1 MDTLEPAEARQAGL
15 SIRSFT
21 RARLLWSNSSAGRW
35 MTTDSSQTVHTTL
48 NHERVTLEGQPSVG
62 GTPFTDTYRLTYRV
76 VLAY

>member
-1 MDTLEPAEARQAGL
+1 
-15 SIRSFT
+15 
-21 RARLLWSNSSAGRW
+21 

-62 GTPFTDTYRLTYRV
+62 STPLTDAYGLTYRV